1 MSVGFSYFY
10 FFLKKIIG
18 MNRIDR
24 LTAILTQLQSKRVTK
39 AQEIADRFAISL
51 RTVYRDVRALEE
63 AGVPII
69 GEAGQGYSLV
79 EGYRLPPVMFTQ
91 EEAQAFVV
99 AEKIFEKLS
108 DRGSSEHFHAAMLKI
123 KSVLRTSEK
132 DRIDQLS
139 PLVAV
144 FRNRNQLQLK
154 GKDEHLRV
162 ILDAL
167 GTKKLLEMNYTTF
180 VEEKTSNR
188 TVESVGV
195 YYAMEQWYLIAWCR
209 VRQDYRTFRLDRI
222 NRLKLL
228 DETYDARPHPTLKE
242 YIDRVRA
249 EDHLIQVVISVPIS
263 IEKYLREQKYNQ
275 GFVMEKRLE
284 DQIEMTFMTTHLEGF
299 IRWAMMLADRIRIIS
314 PPEAKTRMQQLA
326 QKIQENLKSEE
337 MQEL

>member
-1 MSVGFSYFY
+1 
-10 FFLKKIIG
+10 

-39 AQEIADRFAISL
+39 AQEIADRFSISL

-63 AGVPII
+63 AGVPVI

-91 EEAQAFVV
+91 EEAQAMVV

-108 DRGSSEHFHAAMLKI
+108 DRSSSDHFHSAMLKI
-123 KSVLRTSEK
+123 KSVLRSSEK

-154 GKDEHLRV
+154 GKDEHLRL

-167 GTKKLLEMNYTTF
+167 GAKKLLEMEYTTF
-180 VEEKTSNR
+180 DEEKTSTR

-195 YYAMEQWYLIAWCR
+195 YYAFEQWYMIAWCR
-209 VRQDYRTFRLDRI
+209 LRRDYRTFRLDRI
-222 NRLKLL
+222 QRLRVL
-228 DETYDARPHPTLKE
+228 EESYSPTGHPTLKE
-242 YIDRVRA
+242 YIDKVRA
-249 EDHLIQVVISVPIS
+249 SENLLQIVLAVPFPT
-263 IEKYLREQKYNQ
+263 EKYLREQKYNQ
-275 GFVMEKRLE
+275 GFVMEKRM
-284 DQIEMTFMTTHLEGF
+284 DDHVEMTFMTSHLEGF
-299 IRWAMMLADRIRIIS
+299 VRWLVCLADQVRILA
-314 PPEAKTRMQQLA
+314 PFEAKERMKILA
-326 QKIQENLKSEE
+326 EE
-337 MQEL
+337 IRSNSQG

>member
-1 MSVGFSYFY
+1 
-10 FFLKKIIG
+10 

-39 AQEIADRFAISL
+39 AQEIADRFSISL
-51 RTVYRDVRALEE
+51 RTVYRDVRALED
-63 AGVPII
+63 AGVPVI

-91 EEAQAFVV
+91 EEAQAFLV

-108 DRGSSEHFHAAMLKI
+108 DRSSTEHFHSAMLKV

-167 GTKKLLEMNYTTF
+167 SSKRLLAMNYTTF
-180 VEEKTSNR
+180 EEEKTSNR
-188 TVESVGV
+188 NVESVGV
-195 YYAMEQWYLIAWCR
+195 YYASEQWYLIAWCR
-209 VRQDYRTFRLDRI
+209 LRRDYRTFRLDRI
-222 NRLKLL
+222 NSLKTL
-228 DETYDARPHPTLKE
+228 DETYEAQAHPTLKE
-242 YIDRVRA
+242 YVDKVRSA
-249 EDHLIQVVISVPIS
+249 ENLTQIVLAVPFS
-263 IEKYLREQKYNQ
+263 TEKYLRVQKYNQ
-275 GFVMEKRLE
+275 GFVMEKRL
-284 DQIEMTFMTTHLEGF
+284 DHYVEMTFMTSSLEGF
-299 IRWAMMLADRIRIIS
+299 VRWAICLADKVRILS
-314 PPEAKTRMQQLA
+314 PQEAKERL
-326 QKIQENLKSEE
+326 EE
-337 MQEL
+337 LVEEIRGNCKG

>member
-1 MSVGFSYFY
+1 
-10 FFLKKIIG
+10 

-39 AQEIADRFAISL
+39 AQEIADRFSISL

-69 GEAGQGYSLV
+69 GEAGLGYSLV

-108 DRGSSEHFHAAMLKI
+108 DRSSTEHFHSAMLKV
-123 KSVLRTSEK
+123 KSVLRSSEK

-154 GKDEHLRV
+154 GKDEHLRM

-167 GTKKLLEMNYTTF
+167 SSKRLLAMNYTTF
-180 VEEKTSNR
+180 SEEKTSIRN
-188 TVESVGV
+188 VESVGV
-195 YYAMEQWYLIAWCR
+195 YYAFEQWYLIGWCR
-209 VRQDYRTFRLDRI
+209 LRQDYRTFRLDRI
-222 NRLKLL
+222 NSLRTLE
-228 DETYDARPHPTLKE
+228 ETYDPHAHPTLKE
-242 YIDRVRA
+242 YIDKVRA
-249 EDHLIQVVISVPIS
+249 AENLIQIVVSVPFS
-263 IEKYLREQKYNQ
+263 AEKYLREQKYNQ

-284 DQIEMTFMTTHLEGF
+284 DHVEMTFMTSHLEGF
-299 IRWAMMLADRIRIIS
+299 VRWVICLADQVKIVS
-314 PPEAKTRMQQLA
+314 PLEAKNRLMELA
-326 QKIQENLKSEE
+326 EEIRGNL
-337 MQEL
+337 

>member
-1 MSVGFSYFY
+1 
-10 FFLKKIIG
+10 

-39 AQEIADRFAISL
+39 AQEIADRFSISL

-63 AGVPII
+63 AGVPVI

-108 DRGSSEHFHAAMLKI
+108 DRSSTEHFHSAMLKI

-144 FRNRNQLQLK
+144 FRNRNQLHLK
-154 GKDEHLRV
+154 GKDEHLRM

-167 GTKKLLEMNYTTF
+167 SSKRLLAMNYTTF
-180 VEEKTSNR
+180 AEEKTSSRN
-188 TVESVGV
+188 VESVGV
-195 YYAMEQWYLIAWCR
+195 YYAFEQWYLIAWCR
-209 VRQDYRTFRLDRI
+209 LRKDYRTFRLDRI
-222 NRLKLL
+222 NTLKTL
-228 DETYDARPHPTLKE
+228 DETYDAQPHPTLKE
-242 YIDRVRA
+242 YLDKVRA
-249 EDHLIQVVISVPIS
+249 AENLIQVVLKVPFS
-263 IEKYLREQKYNQ
+263 SEKYLREQKYNQ
-275 GFVMEKRLE
+275 GFVMEKRYE
-284 DQIEMTFMTTHLEGF
+284 DHVEMTFMTSHLEGF
-299 IRWAMMLADRIRIIS
+299 VRWLICLGDKVRIIS
-314 PPEAKTRMQQLA
+314 PTEGRERMKELVEE
-326 QKIQENLKSEE
+326 IRENL
-337 MQEL
+337 

>member
-1 MSVGFSYFY
+1 
-10 FFLKKIIG
+10 

-24 LTAILTQLQSKRVTK
+24 LTAILTQLQSKRVTR
-39 AQEIADRFAISL
+39 AQEIADRFSISL

-63 AGVPII
+63 AGVPVI

-91 EEAQAFVV
+91 EEAQAIVV

-108 DRGSSEHFHAAMLKI
+108 DRSSGEHFHSAMLKI
-123 KSVLRTSEK
+123 KSVLRSSEK

-167 GTKKLLEMNYTTF
+167 GSKKLLEMNYTTF
-180 VEEKTSNR
+180 EEERTSNR
-188 TVESVGV
+188 SVESVGV
-195 YYAMEQWYLIAWCR
+195 YYAMDQWYLIAWCR
-209 VRQDYRTFRLDRI
+209 LRKDYRTFRLDRI

-228 DETYDARPHPTLKE
+228 DEIYDPQPHPTLKE
-242 YIDRVRA
+242 YIDKVRA
-249 EDHLIQVVISVPIS
+249 ADHLTQVVISVPFS
-263 IEKYLREQKYNQ
+263 IEKYLREQRYNQ
-275 GFVMEKRLE
+275 GFLMEKRLAE
-284 DQIEMTFMTTHLEGF
+284 HVEMTFMTSHLEGF
-299 IRWAMMLADRIRIIS
+299 VRWAMMLGDCIRIIS
-314 PPEAKTRMQQLA
+314 PPEARERMKQLA
-326 QKIQENLKSEE
+326 GKIQENCETGSTGGTFD
-337 MQEL
+337 

>member
-1 MSVGFSYFY
+1 
-10 FFLKKIIG
+10 

-39 AQEIADRFAISL
+39 AQEIANRFGISL

-63 AGVPII
+63 AGVPVI

-108 DRGSSEHFHAAMLKI
+108 DRSSGEHFHSAMLKI
-123 KSVLRTSEK
+123 KSVLRSSEK
-132 DRIDQLS
+132 DRLDQLS

-162 ILDAL
+162 ILDSLSSKRLLAL
-167 GTKKLLEMNYTTF
+167 NYTTF
-180 VEEKTSNR
+180 AEEKTSSRN
-188 TVESVGV
+188 VESVGV
-195 YYAMEQWYLIAWCR
+195 YYATEQWYLIGWCR
-209 VRQDYRTFRLDRI
+209 LRKDYRTFRLDRI
-222 NRLKLL
+222 NSLKTL
-228 DETYDARPHPTLKE
+228 DETYDPQAHPTLKE
-242 YIDRVRA
+242 YIDKVRA
-249 EDHLIQVVISVPIS
+249 AEDLIQIVLSVPS
-263 IEKYLREQKYNQ
+263 SMEKYLREQKYNQ

-284 DQIEMTFMTTHLEGF
+284 NRVEMTFMTSHLEGF
-299 IRWAMMLADRIRIIS
+299 VRWMICLADGVRIIS
-314 PPEAKTRMQQLA
+314 PPEAKSR
-326 QKIQENLKSEE
+326 LKELVEE
-337 MQEL
+337 MRANLQSV

>member
-1 MSVGFSYFY
+1 
-10 FFLKKIIG
+10 

-39 AQEIADRFAISL
+39 AQEIANRFSISL

-63 AGVPII
+63 AGVPVI

-108 DRGSSEHFHAAMLKI
+108 DRSSTEHFHSAMLKI
-123 KSVLRTSEK
+123 KSVLRSSEK
-132 DRIDQLS
+132 DRLDQLS

-167 GTKKLLEMNYTTF
+167 SSKRLLAMNYTTF
-180 VEEKTSNR
+180 AEEITSSRNVEC
-188 TVESVGV
+188 VGL
-195 YYAMEQWYLIAWCR
+195 YYALEQWYLIGWCR
-209 VRQDYRTFRLDRI
+209 LRRDYRTFRLDRI
-222 NRLKLL
+222 NSLKTL
-228 DETYDARPHPTLKE
+228 DETYDPHAHPTLKD
-242 YIDRVRA
+242 YIDKVRST
-249 EDHLIQVVISVPIS
+249 ENLIQIVVSVPFS
-263 IEKYLREQKYNQ
+263 TEKYLREQKYNQ

-284 DQIEMTFMTTHLEGF
+284 DHVEMTFMTSSLEGF
-299 IRWAMMLADRIRIIS
+299 VRWIIMMADKVRIIS
-314 PPEAKTRMQQLA
+314 PPEVKERMRELV
-326 QKIQENLKSEE
+326 EEVRGNL
-337 MQEL
+337 

>member
-1 MSVGFSYFY
+1 
-10 FFLKKIIG
+10 

-39 AQEIADRFAISL
+39 AQEIANRFGISL

-63 AGVPII
+63 AGVPVI

-108 DRGSSEHFHAAMLKI
+108 DRSSGEHFHSAMLKI

-144 FRNRNQLQLK
+144 FRNRNQLKLK
-154 GKDEHLRV
+154 GKDEHLRL

-167 GTKKLLEMNYTTF
+167 SSKKLLEMNYTTF
-180 VEEKTSNR
+180 EEENTSDRN
-188 TVESVGV
+188 VESVGV
-195 YYAMEQWYLIAWCR
+195 YYAYEQWYMIAWCR
-209 VRQDYRTFRLDRI
+209 MRRDYRTFRLDRI

-228 DETYDARPHPTLKE
+228 EETYDPQPHPTLKE
-242 YIDRVRA
+242 YIDKVRTT
-249 EDHLIQVVISVPIS
+249 EHLIQIILAVPFS
-263 IEKYLREQKYNQ
+263 AEKYLREQKYNQ

-284 DQIEMTFMTTHLEGF
+284 DHVEMTFMTSSLEGF
-299 IRWAMMLADRIRIIS
+299 VRWAMMMADRTRIIS
-314 PPEAKTRMQQLA
+314 PPEAQARLKELA
-326 QKIQENLKSEE
+326 AKILENN
-337 MQEL
+337 

>member
-1 MSVGFSYFY
+1 
-10 FFLKKIIG
+10 

-39 AQEIADRFAISL
+39 AQEIANRFGISL

-63 AGVPII
+63 AGVPVI

-108 DRGSSEHFHAAMLKI
+108 DRSSGEHFHSAMLKI

-144 FRNRNQLQLK
+144 FRNRNQLHLK
-154 GKDEHLRV
+154 GKEEHLRF

-167 GTKKLLEMNYTTF
+167 SSKKLLEMNYTTF
-180 VEEKTSNR
+180 EEEKVSQR
-188 TVESVGV
+188 TVEGVGV
-195 YYAMEQWYLIAWCR
+195 YYAFEQWYLIGWCR
-209 VRQDYRTFRLDRI
+209 LRQDYRTFRLDRI

-228 DETYDARPHPTLKE
+228 EETYDSQAHPTLKD
-242 YIDRVRA
+242 YIDKVRNA
-249 EDHLIQVVISVPIS
+249 DHLIQIVLLVPFAE
-263 IEKYLREQKYNQ
+263 EKYLREQKYNQ
-275 GFVMEKRLE
+275 GFVMEKRLMSH
-284 DQIEMTFMTTHLEGF
+284 IEMTFMTSSIEGF
-299 IRWAMMLADRIRIIS
+299 VRWLICMADKFRIIS
-314 PPEAKTRMQQLA
+314 PPEAQAR
-326 QKIQENLKSEE
+326 LKELVEE
-337 MQEL
+337 VQSNF